1 MENNMTGP
9 FGPDELKRLNQTA
22 AERLLDW
29 SEENFNRHDY
39 GSKRGRPVGFDLFR
53 NQEDDLYTFVQR
65 LTEADQEEIRQKL
78 RVIEGQ
84 RRFLEL
90 VLEMFEPGYETE
102 KQTQERLAE
111 QKRLRIEQKRNEQ
124 GIQSRD

>member
-1 MENNMTGP
+1 MENNMTDP

-39 GSKRGRPVGFDLFR
+39 GPEHGRSVGLELMRDH
-53 NQEDDLYTFVQR
+53 EDDLYAFAQR
-65 LTEADQEEIRQKL
+65 LTKADQDEIKQKL
-78 RVIEGQ
+78 RVIDGQ
-84 RRFLEL
+84 RRFLES

-102 KQTQERLAE
+102 KQIQERLSE
-111 QKRLRIEQKRNEQ
+111 QKRLRVEKRSNEHD
-124 GIQSRD
+124 I